1 MIPPLS
7 DKSSD
12 KDDSQI
18 ALEEVI
24 KKIHDLPSLPQVEQ
38 ALLNKLNDEN
48 LSLEKIVEK
57 VALDPSL
64 AAKVLKLAN
73 TSYYGSNSKVVTI
86 QQAVSMLGTSHL
98 KSLIRTSIFNKC
110 MPADACRNF
119 DAKAF
124 WRHNIATAICAEL
137 ISRTLHMKHDFAF
150 TAGLL
155 HDIGRLVLASC
166 FPEKYAQVIRFQH
179 QKDCDLLDAER
190 TLLGIDHVAA
200 GLILA
205 IEWQFAEAI
214 QDAIRGHHEPSAD
227 DLNSLA
233 SVIHVA
239 NAIVH
244 ALDLC
249 DEKAESMP
257 SVSDEAWKSLALSE
271 TQLLTI
277 FHETELRF
285 AAMNQI
291 IQ

>member
-1 MIPPLS
+1 MIPPLN
-7 DKSSD
+7 D
-12 KDDSQI
+12 KDDPYI
-18 ALEEVI
+18 ELEEVI
-24 KKIHDLPSLPQVEQ
+24 RKIHDLPSLPQVEQ
-38 ALLNKLNDEN
+38 ELLNKLNDDN
-48 LSLEKIVEK
+48 LSLEQIVEK

-73 TSYYGSNSKVVTI
+73 TSYYGSNAKVVTI

-110 MPADACRNF
+110 MPSDACHNF

-166 FPEKYAQVIRFQH
+166 FPEKYNQVIRCCH
-179 QKDCDLLDAER
+179 QKDCGMLEAER
-190 TLLGIDHVAA
+190 ALLGVDHVAT

-205 IEWQFAEAI
+205 IEWQFSEAI
-214 QDAIRGHHEPSAD
+214 QDAIRGHHEPAAE

-249 DEKAESMP
+249 EEKNEYMP
-257 SVSDEAWKSLALSE
+257 PVSDEAWSSLALTE

>member
-1 MIPPLS
+1 MIPPLT
-7 DKSSD
+7 DR
-12 KDDSQI
+12 DDQQI

-24 KKIHDLPSLPQVEQ
+24 RKIHDLPSLPQVEQ
-38 ALLNKLNDEN
+38 ALLEKLNDDN
-48 LSLEKIVEK
+48 LSLEHIVEK

-73 TSYYGSNSKVVTI
+73 TSYYGTNSKVVTI

-110 MPADACRNF
+110 MPSKACSNF
-119 DAKAF
+119 DAIAF

-155 HDIGRLVLASC
+155 HDIGRLALASC
-166 FPEKYAQVIRFQH
+166 FPAQYDQAIRCCH
-179 QKDCDLLDAER
+179 QKDCGMLEAER
-190 TLLGIDHVAA
+190 AVLGIDHVAA
-200 GLILA
+200 GQILA
-205 IEWQFAEAI
+205 IEWQFSEAI
-214 QDAIRGHHEPSAD
+214 QDAIRGHHEPTAN

-244 ALDLC
+244 ALDVC
-249 DEKAESMP
+249 EEKNEYMP
-257 SVSDEAWKSLALSE
+257 SISDDAWKSLALTE
-271 TQLLTI
+271 MQLLTI

>member
-7 DKSSD
+7 GKLSD
-12 KDDSQI
+12 QDDPHI
-18 ALEEVI
+18 ELEEVI
-24 KKIHDLPSLPQVEQ
+24 RKIHDLPSLPQVEQ
-38 ALLNKLNDEN
+38 ALLNKLNDDN
-48 LSLEKIVEK
+48 LSLEQIVEK

-73 TSYYGSNSKVVTI
+73 TSYYGANSRVVTI
-86 QQAVSMLGTSHL
+86 QQAVAMLGTSHL

-110 MPADACRNF
+110 MPSDACRNF

-155 HDIGRLVLASC
+155 HDIGRLALASC
-166 FPEKYAQVIRFQH
+166 FPEEYSQAIRCCH
-179 QKDCDLLDAER
+179 QKDCGMLEAER
-190 TLLGIDHVAA
+190 VILGIDHVAA
-200 GLILA
+200 GQILA
-205 IEWQFAEAI
+205 IEWQFSEAI

-249 DEKAESMP
+249 DEKTECMP
-257 SVSDEAWKSLALSE
+257 PVSDEAWNSLALSE
-271 TQLLTI
+271 TQLHTI

>member
-1 MIPPLS
+1 MIPPLN
-7 DKSSD
+7 D
-12 KDDSQI
+12 KDDPQI

-24 KKIHDLPSLPQVEQ
+24 RKIHDLPSLPQVEQ
-38 ALLNKLNDEN
+38 ALLNKLNDDN
-48 LSLEKIVEK
+48 LSLEQIVEK

-73 TSYYGSNSKVVTI
+73 TSYYGANSKVVTI

-110 MPADACRNF
+110 MPSKACRHF

-137 ISRTLHMKHDFAF
+137 ISRTLHMKQDFAF

-166 FPEKYAQVIRFQH
+166 FPEKYDQVILCCR
-179 QKDCDLLDAER
+179 QKDCGLLDAER
-190 TLLGIDHVAA
+190 ALLGIDHIIA
-200 GLILA
+200 GQILA
-205 IEWQFAEAI
+205 IEWQFSEAI
-214 QDAIRGHHEPSAD
+214 QDAIRGHHEPTEQ

-239 NAIVH
+239 NSIVH
-244 ALDLC
+244 GLDLC
-249 DEKAESMP
+249 EEKTEWMP
-257 SVSDEAWKSLALSE
+257 AVSDEAWSSLGLTE
-271 TQLLTI
+271 TQLLTV